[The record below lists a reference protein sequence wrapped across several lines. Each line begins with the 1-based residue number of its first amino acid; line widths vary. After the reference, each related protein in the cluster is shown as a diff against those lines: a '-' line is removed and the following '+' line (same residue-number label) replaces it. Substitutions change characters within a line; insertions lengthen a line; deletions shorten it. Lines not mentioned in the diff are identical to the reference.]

1 MLREADWRP
10 TRVPG
15 TMESMD
21 TIVKERQDAP
31 EGFFEAE
38 AAGIRW
44 LTDAGGARIARVV
57 DVGPGRIELERIEHA
72 SPTADACF
80 EFGRGLA
87 RTHGAGAT
95 AFGSP
100 PENWDGPLYIGNRE
114 LPRVESDNWGEF
126 YAQGR
131 VLPFAEA
138 AVSAGNL
145 ASNELDVVREA
156 CEWVASGA
164 LDDGAPPSRI
174 HGDLWAGNLLFD
186 ADGAVMIDPAAHG
199 GHAET
204 DLAMLALFGAP
215 HLADIVRG
223 YESVTSLYEGWRE
236 RIPVHQLHPLAVH
249 AVGHGRS
256 YGVELT
262 RAAKATLA
270 LAG

>member
-1 MLREADWRP
+1 MG
-10 TRVPG
+10 V
-15 TMESMD
+15 ME
-21 TIVKERQDAP
+21 TIVKQRANTP
-31 EGFFEAE
+31 SGFFEAE

-44 LTDAGGARIARVV
+44 LTAAGGARIARVV
-57 DVGPGRIELERIEHA
+57 EVKPGRIELERVEHA

-87 RTHGAGAT
+87 RTHAAGAA
-95 AFGSP
+95 AFGASP
-100 PENWDGPLYIGNRE
+100 DGWDGPMFIGNRE
-114 LPRVESDNWGEF
+114 LPRVRSDNWGEF
-126 YAQGR
+126 YASGR

-145 ASNELDVVREA
+145 TSDELEVVREA

-164 LDDGAPPSRI
+164 LDDGAAPSRI
-174 HGDLWAGNLLFD
+174 HGDLWGGNLLFD
-186 ADGAVMIDPAAHG
+186 AHGAVMIDPAAHG

-215 HLADIVRG
+215 HLSEIVRG
-223 YESVTSLYEGWRE
+223 YESVTSLRDGRQE
-236 RIPVHQLHPLAVH
+236 RVAVHQLHPLAVH

-262 RAAKATLA
+262 RAARATLA
-270 LAG
+270 LAQ

>member
-1 MLREADWRP
+1 
-10 TRVPG
+10 
-15 TMESMD
+15 MD

-31 EGFFEAE
+31 QGFFEAE

-44 LTDAGGARIARVV
+44 LADAGGARIARVV
-57 DVGPGRIELERIEHA
+57 DVRPGRIELERVERA

-80 EFGRGLA
+80 DFGRDLA
-87 RTHGAGAT
+87 RTHSAGAD

-100 PENWDGPLYIGNRE
+100 PDDGDGPLFIGNRE
-114 LPRVESDNWGEF
+114 LPRVRSDRWGAF
-126 YAQGR
+126 YARGR

-145 ASNELDVVREA
+145 TLAELDVVREA
-156 CEWVASGA
+156 CEWVASGD

-174 HGDLWAGNLLFD
+174 HGDLWGGNLLFD

-215 HLADIVRG
+215 HLPDIIRG
-223 YESVTSLYEGWRE
+223 YESVSSLPEGRQD
-236 RIPVHQLHPLAVH
+236 RVPVHQLHPLAVH

-270 LAG
+270 LSR

>member
-1 MLREADWRP
+1 
-10 TRVPG
+10 
-15 TMESMD
+15 MD
-21 TIVKERQDAP
+21 TIVKERPDAP
-31 EGFFEAE
+31 PGFFEAE

-44 LTDAGGARIARVV
+44 LAAAEGARMARVI
-57 DVGPGRIELERIEHA
+57 DVSPGRIELERVQRA

-80 EFGRGLA
+80 EFGRDLA
-87 RTHGAGAT
+87 RTHAAGAA

-100 PENWDGPLYIGNRE
+100 PDDWDGPLFIGNRE
-114 LPRVESDNWGEF
+114 LPRVQSAAWGEF
-126 YAQGR
+126 YAHGR

-145 ASNELDVVREA
+145 RPEELNVVREA
-156 CEWVASGA
+156 CEWVASGD

-174 HGDLWAGNLLFD
+174 HGDLWGGNLLFD

-215 HLADIVRG
+215 HLSEIVRG
-223 YESVTSLYEGWRE
+223 YESVNSLRVGWQDRV
-236 RIPVHQLHPLAVH
+236 PVHQLHPLAVH

-262 RAAKATLA
+262 RAAQATLA
-270 LAG
+270 LAH